1 MNTLDIAG
9 MLEKLRAEKPLVH
22 NITNMV
28 VTNFTANGLLALGA
42 SPVMAHA
49 AEEAADM
56 ASIAGALVLNIGTL
70 TSPVVE
76 SMKIAGVSAGR
87 NSVPIILDPV
97 GAGATAYRTE
107 TGKSLLEE
115 LPVSILRGNA
125 AEISHLAGKGGEIK
139 GVDGGE
145 AGNPEH
151 IAELAAVLFNTVT
164 VITGREDIVSDGKT
178 IICITGG
185 SSLLTKVTG
194 TGCLLSSVIGA
205 FHAIESDSLKA
216 AAAALAV
223 YSAAAEMAAEAAG
236 SKGPGTFQIEL
247 LNSLALIK
255 AEDLEKRSCI
265 TVLKGELKNGN

>member
-1 MNTLDIAG
+1 MNTLEIAG

-56 ASIAGALVLNIGTL
+56 AGIAGALVLNIGTL

-76 SMKIAGVSAGR
+76 AMKLAGKSAGI

-97 GAGATAYRTE
+97 GAGATAFRTE
-107 TGKSLLEE
+107 TGRSLLEE

-145 AGNPEH
+145 AANPEET
-151 IAELAAVLFNTVT
+151 ALLAANLFNTVT
-164 VITGREDIVSDGKT
+164 VITGKEDIISDGKT
-178 IICITGG
+178 VVRIRGG

-255 AEDLEKRSCI
+255 AEDLENRSGI
-265 TVLKGELKNGN
+265 TVLKGDI